1 MYLDVNDL
9 YAWAMLLRLLKLIAS
24 WFDKKKKNVKQ
35 ALNDR

>member
-9 YAWAMLLRLLKLIAS
+9 YVWTMLIRLLKFVAS
-24 WFDKKKKNVKQ
+24 WFDKKKKNLKQ